1 MADET
6 ETGAAIPSLEDW
18 QHWTLVMGR
27 AQQMLMEYWA
37 DSLKT
42 DRPMQNVASLWSPS
56 AFGFQHPAAPTAA
69 DPASLMA
76 AGAQAWAKGLETW
89 GKMLGGVATAPAGN
103 AAERKDRRFAAAEW
117 RENPIFDTIRKTY
130 LQISDQ
136 LLGTVDEIDNIDPE
150 MRERLRFAT
159 RSFVDAMSPSN
170 FALTNPQ
177 VLKRT
182 IDSRGENLLKGLA
195 NMLRDIASG
204 QLTQTRSG
212 AFEVGRNLA
221 TTPGKVVRRT
231 PLYELIQYTPTTPD
245 VLKTPVV
252 IFPPWINRFYILDLT
267 AEKSFVKWC
276 VDQGI
281 TLFMVSWKSADESI
295 ADASL
300 DDYVLNG
307 QIDAIDAVREL
318 LDAEA
323 VHAIGYC
330 VAGTT
335 LAATLAYLERRGE
348 AAKVKSATFF
358 TAQVDFSEA
367 GDLKLFTGPET
378 MALLDELTK
387 EKGYLDGRYMAATFN
402 LLRGRDLIW
411 NYVVNNYLL
420 GEEPPPFDL
429 LHWNSD
435 TTNLPAGWH
444 RAYLEDLYKGNKLAE
459 KGGITVAGTPIDI
472 DTVKTPVY
480 VQAGREDHIAPPQ
493 SVWKIMDHFAGPK
506 RFVLAGSG
514 HIAGVV
520 NPPAAQKYQYWVNE
534 TPCGTLASF
543 IDGADERKGSWW
555 PDWLKWLKAQDAGT
569 VKASG
574 ARVPGEGKIK
584 AIENAPGSYVKA
596 R

>member
-6 ETGAAIPSLEDW
+6 NMTGAIPTLEDW

-27 AQQMLMEYWA
+27 AQQMLMEFWA
-37 DSLKT
+37 ESLKK
-42 DRPMQNVASLWSPS
+42 DQPFPAWDPS
-56 AFGFQHPAAPTAA
+56 AFGFGNAQPAT
-69 DPASLMA
+69 DPMALMT

-89 GKMLGGVATAPAGN
+89 GKMLGGVTMGAPVVD
-103 AAERKDRRFAAAEW
+103 EKDRKDRRFAAPEW
-117 RENPIFDTIRKTY
+117 RENPIFDTIRQTY
-130 LQISDQ
+130 LRVSDQ
-136 LLGTVDEIDNIDPE
+136 LLGTVDEIEGLDVDS
-150 MRERLRFAT
+150 REKLRFAT

-182 IDSRGENLLKGLA
+182 IETRGENLLKGLA
-195 NMLRDIASG
+195 NMLKDIAAG
-204 QLTQTRSG
+204 QLTQTQSG

-221 TTPGKVVRRT
+221 TTPGKVVKQT
-231 PLYELIQYTPTTPD
+231 PLYQLIQYTPTTD
-245 VLKTPVV
+245 EVLKTPVI

-267 AEKSFVKWC
+267 PEKSFVKWC

-281 TLFMVSWKSADESI
+281 SLFMVSWKSADESI
-295 ADASL
+295 ADARL
-300 DDYVLNG
+300 DDYVLKG
-307 QIDAIDAVREL
+307 QVDAIDTVRDL
-318 LDAEA
+318 LGVEA
-323 VHAIGYC
+323 VHTIGYC

-335 LAATLAYLERRGE
+335 LAAALAYLHAKGE
-348 AAKVKSATFF
+348 AGKVKSATFF

-378 MALLDELTK
+378 MGLLDELTK

-411 NYVVNNYLL
+411 SYVVNNYLL
-420 GEEPPPFDL
+420 GEEPAPFDL

-444 RAYLEDLYKGNKLAE
+444 RDYLETLYKGNKLAE
-459 KGGITVAGTPIDI
+459 KGGISVAGTPIDI
-472 DTVKTPVY
+472 DAVKTPTY
-480 VQAGREDHIAPPQ
+480 IQAGREDHIAPPQ

-520 NPPAAQKYQYWVNE
+520 NPPAAQKYQYWVNDRA
-534 TPCGTLASF
+534 CGTLDDFVA
-543 IDGADERKGSWW
+543 GATEHKGSWW
-555 PDWLKWLKAQDAGT
+555 PDWLAWLEKQDDKK

-574 ARVPGEGKIK
+574 ARIPGQGKLK
-584 AIENAPGSYVKA
+584 AIEDAPGSYVKA